1 MGLPAVSSVYVTTKY
16 LISMEPAPGVEP
28 GTCRLRRNRS
38 REARHGLRV
47 YAGTG
52 EGYEFPRFPGVSRSR
67 NFRRVL
73 SEYSAEVPHGGP
85 RSGTV
90 ESARVTSSTCKG

>member
-1 MGLPAVSSVYVTTKY
+1 VGLPAVSSVYVTTKY
-16 LISMEPAPGVEP
+16 LISMEPAPGLEP

-52 EGYEFPRFPGVSRSR
+52 EGYEFMGFPGVSLCRSKIPSACPASTS
-67 NFRRVL
+67 L
-73 SEYSAEVPHGGP
+73 S
-85 RSGTV
+85 TL
-90 ESARVTSSTCKG
+90 TT